1 MAEDPTDRPPH
12 PWIDQYPRSV
22 DWQGEI
28 AVRPLWAL
36 LDDAVARF
44 ATRPFLDFLGRR
56 WTYAEAAELVA
67 RAALGFQRLGA
78 VKGTKIGLF
87 LPNSPYSVICY
98 FAILKTGAT
107 AVNFNPLAADE
118 ELTCQIEDSETEIM
132 VTLDLRVLSDKV
144 EAARA
149 KTRLHHIVICRMARA
164 LPMAKSVI
172 FRIGQRETT
181 AKLPASSAH
190 IFFEDLIDN
199 NGAHRIVTI
208 APLSDL
214 AVLQYTGGTT
224 GDPKGVMLS
233 HENIYANTC
242 QIRSW
247 FTRAEPGRERLLAIG
262 PFSHS
267 FGMTAVMNFA
277 ISLGGELVI
286 FPQFDLKPMLRA
298 IERKR
303 VTMLVGV
310 PTLFGAINQH
320 PQVQRYDL
328 SSLKICVSGGDA
340 LPREIERKFVELTGC
355 PLAEGY
361 GLSECAPVVSCSNP
375 LEGVDRLGSCG
386 LPLPQTTVE
395 IVSQRD
401 RTAVLRAG
409 EIGEICVSGPQVML
423 GYWRQAEAT
432 RDCLVA
438 GRLYTGDVGW
448 MDADGYL
455 YFVDRLK
462 EVITVHGYKIYPRI
476 IEDTIR
482 RHPAVSEVAVTAL
495 PDSIRGQVAKADIVL
510 VKGSELS
517 RKQLRGFLSDKLSPT
532 EIPRIIDFHDAL
544 PKSAAGKVL
553 KRRIATSSNP

>member
-1 MAEDPTDRPPH
+1 MADDAVAPSRY
-12 PWIDQYPRSV
+12 PWIDQYPRGV
-22 DWQGEI
+22 DWQGAI
-28 AVRPLWAL
+28 PVRPLWAL
-36 LDDAVARF
+36 LDDAAARF
-44 ATRPFLDFLGRR
+44 ATRPFLDFLGRQ
-56 WTYAEAAELVA
+56 WTYSDTAELVA
-67 RAALGFQRLGA
+67 RAAFGFQRLGA

-107 AVNFNPLAADE
+107 VVNFNPLAAEE
-118 ELTCQIEDSETEIM
+118 ELMRQVEDSETEIM
-132 VTLDLRVLSDKV
+132 VTLDLKALSDKV
-144 EAARA
+144 AAARA
-149 KTRLHHIVICRMARA
+149 KTRLRHIVICRMAPA
-164 LPMAKSVI
+164 LPMAKSLI
-172 FRIGQRETT
+172 FRIGEREKM

-190 IFFEDLIDN
+190 ILFEDLIN
-199 NGAHRIVTI
+199 NKGAHRMVTI
-208 APLSDL
+208 APLLDL

-233 HENIYANTC
+233 HQNIYANTC

-247 FTRAEPGRERLLAIG
+247 FTRAEPGRERLLAII

-277 ISLGGELVI
+277 TSLGGELVL
-286 FPQFDLKPMLRA
+286 FPQFDLKLVLRA
-298 IERKR
+298 IERKC

-328 SSLKICVSGGDA
+328 SSLKICVSGGDE
-340 LPREIERKFVELTGC
+340 LPHEIQRKFLELTGC
-355 PLAEGY
+355 SLAEGY

-375 LEGVDRLGSCG
+375 LEGIDRPGSCG

-395 IVSQRD
+395 IVSQQD
-401 RTAVLRAG
+401 RTAILRPG
-409 EIGEICVSGPQVML
+409 EIGEICVSGPQAML
-423 GYWRQAEAT
+423 GYWREAEAT
-432 RDCLVA
+432 RDCLVD
-438 GRLYTGDVGW
+438 GRLYTGDIGR
-448 MDADGYL
+448 MDADGFL
-455 YFVDRLK
+455 YFVDRMK

-482 RHPAVSEVAVTAL
+482 RHPAISEVAVTAI
-495 PDSIRGQVAKADIVL
+495 PDSTRGQVPKADIVL

-517 RKQLRGFLSDKLSPT
+517 RERLREFLSDKLSPI
-532 EIPRIIDFHDAL
+532 EIPRFIDFHDAL

-553 KRRIATSSNP
+553 KRRIAISSHP